1 MKITCTIMM
10 PKLSVGCLVFLV
22 VQLYWALENNSIER
36 HAEVNYHCRSGTVC
50 DNYLDNNDA
59 QVLCRMLGF
68 TVGTALQDLENNI
81 YKGLIWSTTTVD
93 VMITWDNN
101 DVQVI
106 CRMLG
111 FTCGTVLPNLGEQ

>member
-1 MKITCTIMM
+1 MWSTATVDEELCVMITWTTMM
-10 PKLSVGCLVFLV
+10 PKFSVGCLVFLV

-68 TVGTALQDLENNI
+68 TVGTALQDL
-81 YKGLIWSTTTVD
+81 
-93 VMITWDNN
+93 
-101 DVQVI
+101 
-106 CRMLG
+106 
-111 FTCGTVLPNLGEQ
+111 GEQYL